1 VSESGVHSD
10 SYGLFTGD
18 RVRIR
23 VSFGQLWSIHWG
35 SCPNQGFIRT
45 ALVYSRGIVSESGVY
60 SDSFGLFKGDRVRI
74 RVSFGQLW
82 SIQGGSCPN
91 QGLIRTTLVY
101 SRGILSE
108 SEAHSDNFSPFK
120 GDRVR
125 IRVSFGQLWSIQ
137 GGSCPNQRLIRTT
150 LVHSRGIVFESGSHS
165 DSYGL
170 F

>member
-1 VSESGVHSD
+1 LSILGGSCPNQEFIRTAMVYSLGIVSESGSHSD

-23 VSFGQLWSIHWG
+23 GSFGQLWFIQGG
-35 SCPNQGFIRT
+35 SCLNQGFIRT
-45 ALVYSRGIVSESGVY
+45 ALVYSRGIVSESGSH
-60 SDSFGLFKGDRVRI
+60 SDSYGL
-74 RVSFGQLW
+74 
-82 SIQGGSCPN
+82 
-91 QGLIRTTLVY
+91 
-101 SRGILSE
+101 
-108 SEAHSDNFSPFK
+108 FK

-150 LVHSRGIVFESGSHS
+150 LVHSRGIVSESGSHS

-170 F
+170 FKGDLVQIRGSFGQL